1 MRTFHRKPFALLVL
15 ALFALA
21 AAPSIGQTIG
31 KRLAPADEYFGPL
44 KLSVLGIR
52 NSLHDEATRLDAS
65 SSGDADSAFQHVTLL
80 EASVRDWETKYPG
93 DTWLPRTLLSL
104 ERLYAKIESD
114 RSRQHAGAVASWL
127 IDRYPASPET
137 LQLRAEFPRG

>member
-1 MRTFHRKPFALLVL
+1 MV

-21 AAPSIGQTIG
+21 ASPSSARTVD

-44 KLSVLGIR
+44 KLSVLGIA
-52 NSLHDEATRLDAS
+52 NSLRDESARVDAETA
-65 SSGDADSAFQHVTLL
+65 GNPDSAFQHVTLV

-93 DTWLPRTLLSL
+93 DTWLPRTLLTL

-114 RSRQHAGAVASWL
+114 RSRQHASEVASWL

-137 LQLRAEFPRG
+137 VRLRAEFTSNSSYSYAR